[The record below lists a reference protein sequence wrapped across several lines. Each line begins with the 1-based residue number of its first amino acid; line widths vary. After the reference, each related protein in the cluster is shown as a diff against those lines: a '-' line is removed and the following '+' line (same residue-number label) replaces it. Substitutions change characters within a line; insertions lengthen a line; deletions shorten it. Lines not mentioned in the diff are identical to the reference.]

1 MRVVMVACVEPQS
14 NRPSGIATY
23 VENILE
29 GLVGHDVDATLVGCG
44 DVNGVDVPY
53 SFISVS
59 KDTGITSASFL
70 ARLMSRASSLEIP
83 HDAIIHTH
91 KPDDAIPFLLSRRAS
106 PNVVTLHGSH
116 ARNVLQNW
124 GQLIGSAYGLAERYS
139 LRRSDRVVSVSM
151 ANKEFYAGKYPWL
164 REKLVF
170 VPQGV
175 DTGVFTPID
184 MARARSSFGFSTEE
198 PIVLFAGRFEKEKR
212 LGLLIDAFRELSA
225 MKPKARLVL
234 VGKGREE
241 EAIRSLVARRGVEN
255 VTFRGPVSRKEM
267 PLMLNCADVFALL
280 SVHEGLPLAVL
291 EALSCGVP
299 VVATPVGDLPLLIRE
314 GITGRLVSDLDP
326 KSIAKLMREVMD
338 NRSAYS
344 DGCRQVALE
353 RNWDV
358 VVRRMVQIY
367 EEVQHAGS

>member
-23 VENILE
+23 VENVLE
-29 GLVGHDVDATLVGCG
+29 GLAGRNVDVTLVGCG
-44 DVNGVDVPY
+44 DANGIDVPY
-53 SFISVS
+53 TFVSLS
-59 KDTGITSASFL
+59 KDTSITSAGFL
-70 ARLMSRASSLEIP
+70 ARLMSRASSLRIP

-91 KPDDAIPFLLSRRAS
+91 KPDDAIPFLLSSRAS
-106 PNVVTLHGSH
+106 PKVVTLHGSH

-151 ANKEFYAGKYPWL
+151 ANKELYVGKYPWL

-175 DTGVFTPID
+175 DTGVFTPVD
-184 MARARSSFGFSTEE
+184 MATARSSFGLPQEE

-225 MKPKARLVL
+225 MKPKARLLL

-241 EAIRSLVARRGVEN
+241 EAIRSLAARKGVPN

-267 PLMLNCADVFALL
+267 PLLLNCADVFALMSL
-280 SVHEGLPLAVL
+280 HEGLPLAVL

-299 VVATPVGDLPLLIRE
+299 VVSTPVGDLSLLVRE
-314 GITGRLVSDLDP
+314 GITGRLVSDLNP
-326 KSIAKLMREVMD
+326 KAIATLMNEIID

-344 DGCRQVALE
+344 DACRRVALQ
-353 RNWDV
+353 RSWDV
-358 VVRRMVQIY
+358 VVKKMVQIY

>member
-1 MRVVMVACVEPQS
+1 MVACVEPQS

-23 VENILE
+23 VENVLE
-29 GLVGHDVDATLVGCG
+29 GLAGRNVDVTLVGCG
-44 DVNGVDVPY
+44 DANGIDVPY
-53 SFISVS
+53 TFVPLS
-59 KDTGITSASFL
+59 KDTSITSAGFL
-70 ARLMSRASSLEIP
+70 ARLMSRASSLRIP

-91 KPDDAIPFLLSRRAS
+91 KPDDAIPFLLSSRAS
-106 PNVVTLHGSH
+106 PKVVTLHGSH

-139 LRRSDRVVSVSM
+139 LRRSDRVISVSM
-151 ANKEFYAGKYPWL
+151 ANKELYSGKYPWL

-175 DTGVFTPID
+175 DTGVFTPVD
-184 MARARSSFGFSTEE
+184 MATARSSFGLPQEE

-225 MKPKARLVL
+225 MKPKARLLL

-241 EAIRSLVARRGVEN
+241 EAIRSLAARKGVPN

-267 PLMLNCADVFALL
+267 PLLLNCADVFALMSL
-280 SVHEGLPLAVL
+280 HEGLPLAVL

-299 VVATPVGDLPLLIRE
+299 VVSTPVGDLSLLVRE
-314 GITGRLVSDLDP
+314 GITGRLVSDLNP
-326 KSIAKLMREVMD
+326 KAIATLMKEIID

-344 DGCRQVALE
+344 DACRRVALQ
-353 RNWDV
+353 RSWDV
-358 VVRRMVQIY
+358 VVKKMVQIY